1 MHKTPAPTHASGP
14 LAEPLHVR
22 DRLLNTAAELF
33 YREGVRAV
41 GIDLVVAR
49 SGVAKTSLYRHYPS
63 KDDLVVAFL
72 KREDAAYWRD
82 WEGIASRHAED
93 PQTELLAHVDWIARY
108 VVTPD
113 YRGCAFLNVA
123 TEFPES
129 NHPAR
134 QVALA
139 HKLELARRVSELTR
153 RMQVPRSHMLAEQL
167 VLLIDGAYVNGQ
179 LFGKRGPVAAFAEA
193 ARALVSQ
200 ATKGPNSKGA
210 LR

>member
-1 MHKTPAPTHASGP
+1 MKKPS
-14 LAEPLHVR
+14 EPLHVR

-72 KREDAAYWRD
+72 QREDAAYWRD
-82 WEGIASRHAED
+82 WEAIAGLHAED
-93 PQTELLAHVDWIARY
+93 PQAELLAHIDWIARY

-123 TEFPES
+123 TEFPEAD
-129 NHPAR
+129 HPAR

-139 HKLELARRVSELTR
+139 HKLELARRVGVLTR
-153 RMQVPRSHMLAEQL
+153 RMQMPRARVLAEQL

-179 LFGKRGPVAAFAEA
+179 LFGKRGPVPAFAEA
-193 ARALVSQ
+193 ARALIAQ
-200 ATKGPNSKGA
+200 AMPAGSRKPA
-210 LR
+210 RL

>member
-1 MHKTPAPTHASGP
+1 MKKPSAS
-14 LAEPLHVR
+14 EPLHVR

-72 KREDAAYWRD
+72 QREDAAYWRD
-82 WEGIASRHAED
+82 WEAIAARHAD
-93 PQTELLAHVDWIARY
+93 APLTELLAHIDWIARY

-123 TEFPES
+123 TEFPEAD
-129 NHPAR
+129 HPAR

-139 HKLELARRVSELTR
+139 HKQELARRVGELTR
-153 RMQVPRSHMLAEQL
+153 RMQVPRSRVLAEQL

-179 LFGKRGPVAAFAEA
+179 LFGKRGPVPAFAEA
-193 ARALVSQ
+193 ARALVAQ
-200 ATKGPNSKGA
+200 ATQTGIKKGSAP
-210 LR
+210 